1 MSAYQHIDV
10 APLTPFVGAE
20 VSGVDF
26 SRPLPVGQIAD
37 INRAYTELGVLV
49 FRGQSLTPEQHIAA
63 ARQFGDINVNRF
75 FRPVDGYPEI
85 AEVRK
90 EPHQKINIG
99 GLWHTDHSYDQLP
112 AKASLLYARELP
124 PIGGDTLF
132 SSVYAAYDTLSD
144 GLKRTLDGLKAVHSS
159 RHTFGYGSRADTEP
173 DLKGRLLNHDQA
185 TQDAEHPV
193 AITHPETGRKA
204 LFVNPNFTTRFV
216 GWTAEESKPLLDFL
230 YAHIQRPEF
239 IARVRWEPGTL
250 AFWDNR
256 ATWHLALNNY
266 AGSRRV
272 LHRIT
277 LEGGPLN

>member
-1 MSAYQHIDV
+1 MSDYRHIDV

-26 SRPLPVGQIAD
+26 SRPLSAGQIAD

-49 FRGQSLTPEQHIAA
+49 FRGQNLTPEQHIAA

-99 GLWHTDHSYDQLP
+99 GIWHTDHSYDQRP

-124 PIGGDTLF
+124 PVGGDTLF

-173 DLKGRLLNHDQA
+173 DLKGRLLNPDQA

-204 LFVNPNFTTRFV
+204 LFVNPNFTTRIA
-216 GWTAEESKPLLDFL
+216 GWTTEESKPLLDFL

>member
-26 SRPLPVGQIAD
+26 SRPLTGGQIAD

-144 GLKRTLDGLKAVHSS
+144 GLKQTLAGLKAVHSS

-173 DLKGRLLNHDQA
+173 DLQGRLLNPDQA

-216 GWTAEESKPLLDFL
+216 GWTAEESRPLLDFL

-256 ATWHLALNNY
+256 NTWHLALNNY
-266 AGSRRV
+266 AGARRV